1 MNKTAMGVAYD
12 TKTAEEPDKKE
23 EKRGAGPGGSV
34 GWVCPVCGRGMS
46 PYAHSCPCR
55 GFGEVT
61 CSVTC

>member
-23 EKRGAGPGGSV
+23 EKRGAGGSI
-34 GWVCPVCGRGMS
+34 GWVCPICGRGMS

-55 GFGEVT
+55 GFGQVT